1 MSKAHPWSLPFV
13 KHEANIMINLNMCR
27 LQCIGSGVFSHLLFK
42 NGKNLTHINR
52 HNSITLSRNTCI
64 ILLLFLIDIFMNI
77 NYQVANILGIIYEL
91 FMSGKEIMS
100 TCRCRCDIPYAL
112 FKSEC

>member
-1 MSKAHPWSLPFV
+1 MSKAQPWSLPFV
-13 KHEANIMINLNMCR
+13 KHEANIIITLNICR

-52 HNSITLSRNTCI
+52 HNSITLLRDTYIAPFSNRYI
-64 ILLLFLIDIFMNI
+64 HEYKL
-77 NYQVANILGIIYEL
+77 QVANRLGIFYEC
-91 FMSGKEIMS
+91 FVSGKEITS
-100 TCRCRCDIPYAL
+100 TCRCKCDIPCAL